1 MGARLLALHTA
12 YDHKELPVLDIKV
25 LRDNAEAVKAGARK
39 KRLPDRADAVD
50 RALAVDAELRQ
61 LLPRLDALRGNQ
73 KSSGKNIGKLSPEE
87 REEYL
92 AVQKTAKV
100 EIQQLEAQEK
110 SLKEQLQQALALVP
124 NLPDDDVP
132 DGKDDTE
139 NIETK
144 RWGTVRDF
152 GFTPR
157 AHYDIG
163 EAQGWLDFN
172 RAAELAGSRNYLL
185 FGDLALLHDAVLRFA
200 IEHMVQLGFVPV
212 DPPLLV
218 RDAAMFGTGFFP
230 GGEEQTYRCEKD
242 GLNLIGTS
250 EVPVTSLHAGEML
263 DEAALPKLYV
273 ARSACFR
280 REAGTYGK
288 DTRGLYRVHQFQKV
302 EQVVVDIA
310 DKARS
315 IEHHHA
321 IVANA
326 EAVLQAFELPYRI
339 VAVCGGDLGVP
350 QAMKYDI
357 ETWMPSR
364 NNYGETHSASR
375 FYDYQAR
382 RLNLRYRPK
391 DGGKPLYCHTLNNTV
406 IASPRV
412 LIALLENHQNP
423 DGTVAVPAALQP
435 LMGGRAVL
443 GKPVW

>member
-1 MGARLLALHTA
+1 M
-12 YDHKELPVLDIKV
+12 LDIKV
-25 LRDNAEAVKAGARK
+25 LRDDPEAVKQGARK
-39 KRLPDRADAVD
+39 KRLPDRVDAVD
-50 RALAVDAELRQ
+50 RALAVDAELRG
-61 LLPRLDALRGNQ
+61 LLPKLDAMRSEQ
-73 KSSGKNIGKLSPEE
+73 KSAGKLMGQMAPAE
-87 REEYL
+87 REQHL
-92 AVQKTAKV
+92 AAQKLVKA
-100 EIQQLEAQEK
+100 EIQQLEVQEK
-110 SLKEQLQQALALVP
+110 SLREQLQQALLLVP
-124 NLPDDDVP
+124 NLPDSDVP
-132 DGKDDTE
+132 DGKDDTDNVE
-139 NIETK
+139 VK

-152 GFTPR
+152 GFQPR

-163 EAQGWLDFN
+163 EAQGWLDFT

-185 FGDLALLHDAVLRFA
+185 FGELALLHDAVLRFA
-200 IEHMVQLGFVPV
+200 VEHMVQQGFTAV

-218 RDAAMFGTGFFP
+218 RDAAMIGTGFFP

-250 EVPVTSLHAGEML
+250 EVPVTSLHKGEML
-263 DEAALPKLYV
+263 AEESLPKLYV

-302 EQVVVDIA
+302 EQVIVDIA
-310 DKARS
+310 DRDRS
-315 IEHHHA
+315 VQHHHA

-364 NNYGETHSASR
+364 QNYGETHSASR

-382 RLNLRYRPK
+382 RLDLRYRPK
-391 DGGKPLYCHTLNNTV
+391 DGGKPMYCHTLNNTV

-412 LIALLENHQNP
+412 LIALLENHQHQ
-423 DGTVAVPAALQP
+423 DGTVAVPAALRP
-435 LMGGRAVL
+435 LLGGRERL
-443 GKPVW
+443 GKPIW